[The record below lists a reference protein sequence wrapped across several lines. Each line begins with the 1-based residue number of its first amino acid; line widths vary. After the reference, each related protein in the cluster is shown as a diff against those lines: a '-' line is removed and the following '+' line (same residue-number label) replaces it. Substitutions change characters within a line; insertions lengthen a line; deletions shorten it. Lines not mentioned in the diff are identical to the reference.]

1 MRRKENEK
9 NYWNNPEG
17 YEVYFNTNLLVC
29 LFAITDV
36 LM

>member
-9 NYWNNPEG
+9 KYWNIPAG
-17 YEVYFNTNLLVC
+17 YEVYFSTNLLVC
-29 LFAITDV
+29 LFAITNV